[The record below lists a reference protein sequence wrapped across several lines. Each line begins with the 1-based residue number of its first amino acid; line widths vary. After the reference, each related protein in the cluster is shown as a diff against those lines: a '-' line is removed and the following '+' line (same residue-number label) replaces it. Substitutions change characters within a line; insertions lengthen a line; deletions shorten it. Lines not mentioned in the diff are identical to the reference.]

1 MNKVLIYSNDLSF
14 LKGLNNYISNI
25 KNLEIQ
31 MCTSLSLLKENLEKI
46 SYILVIIDTNNDMEA
61 INYKYLSNLQINN
74 IVLLYDSLD
83 NIDERVIE
91 DKKFILKERSL
102 ENVKALLSYDTSDEN
117 DSFLVLYTKKRILN
131 EIKGLKFE
139 VTNIGVQYLIDCILL
154 IKCNDALYNLEKDIY
169 PIVAKKYNVTSNKV
183 KWNIYSCINNMSRNN
198 SMERINRYLG
208 FSYNRTPT
216 PKVLIFTIVNKI

>member
-31 MCTSLSLLKENLEKI
+31 MCTSLSLLKENLEKT
-46 SYILVIIDTNNDMEA
+46 SYILVIIDTNNNMEA

-74 IVLLYDSLD
+74 IVLLYDTLD

-91 DKKFILKERSL
+91 DKKFILKERRL

-154 IKCNDALYNLEKDIY
+154 IKCNDALYNLEKEIY

-183 KWNIYSCINNMSRNN
+183 KWNIYSCINTMSRNN

>member
-83 NIDERVIE
+83 NMEESVIS

-117 DSFLVLYTKKRILN
+117 ESFLVLYTKKRILN

>member
-83 NIDERVIE
+83 NIEESVIS
-91 DKKFILKERSL
+91 DKKFILKEKSL

-198 SMERINRYLG
+198 SYLG

>member
-31 MCTSLSLLKENLEKI
+31 MCTSLSLLKENLEKT
-46 SYILVIIDTNNDMEA
+46 SYILVIIDTNNNMEA

-74 IVLLYDSLD
+74 IVLLYDTLD

-91 DKKFILKERSL
+91 DKKFILKERRL

-154 IKCNDALYNLEKDIY
+154 IKCNDALYNLEKEIY

-216 PKVLIFTIVNKI
+216 PKVLIFTILNKI

>member
-83 NIDERVIE
+83 NIEESVIS

-169 PIVAKKYNVTSNKV
+169 PIVDKKYNVTSNKV

>member
-46 SYILVIIDTNNDMEA
+46 SYILVIIDTNNDMES

-74 IVLLYDSLD
+74 IVLLYDTLD

-91 DKKFILKERSL
+91 DKKFILKEKSL

>member
-31 MCTSLSLLKENLEKI
+31 MCTSLSLLKENLEKT
-46 SYILVIIDTNNDMEA
+46 SYILVIIDTNNNMEA

-83 NIDERVIE
+83 NIEESVIS

-169 PIVAKKYNVTSNKV
+169 PIVAKKYNVSANKV

-198 SMERINRYLG
+198 SVERINRYFG
-208 FSYNRTPT
+208 FTYNRTPT

>member
-31 MCTSLSLLKENLEKI
+31 MCTSLSLLKENLEKT
-46 SYILVIIDTNNDMEA
+46 SYILVIIDTNNNMEA

-74 IVLLYDSLD
+74 IVLLYDTLD

-91 DKKFILKERSL
+91 DKKFILKERRL

>member
-31 MCTSLSLLKENLEKI
+31 MCTSLSLLKENLEKT
-46 SYILVIIDTNNDMEA
+46 SYILVIIDTNNNMEA

-74 IVLLYDSLD
+74 IVLLYDTLD

-91 DKKFILKERSL
+91 DKKFILKERRL

-154 IKCNDALYNLEKDIY
+154 IKCNDALYNLEKEIY

-183 KWNIYSCINNMSRNN
+183 KWNIYSCINTMSRNN
-198 SMERINRYLG
+198 SMERINRYLD
-208 FSYNRTPT
+208 FRIIEHQHL
-216 PKVLIFTIVNKI
+216 KF

>member
-74 IVLLYDSLD
+74 IVLLYDTLD

-91 DKKFILKERSL
+91 DKKFILKEKSL
-102 ENVKALLSYDTSDEN
+102 ENVKALLSYDSSDEN

-154 IKCNDALYNLEKDIY
+154 IKCNDALYNLEKEIY

>member
-14 LKGLNNYISNI
+14 LKELNNYISNI

-31 MCTSLSLLKENLEKI
+31 MCTSLSLLKENLEKT
-46 SYILVIIDTNNDMEA
+46 SYILVIIDTNNNMEA

-74 IVLLYDSLD
+74 IVLLYDTLD

-91 DKKFILKERSL
+91 DKKFILKERRL

-154 IKCNDALYNLEKDIY
+154 IKCNDALYNLEKEIY

>member
-31 MCTSLSLLKENLEKI
+31 ICTSLSLLKENLEKT
-46 SYILVIIDTNNDMEA
+46 SYILVIIDTNNNMEA

-74 IVLLYDSLD
+74 IVLLYDTLD

-91 DKKFILKERSL
+91 DKKFILKERRL

-154 IKCNDALYNLEKDIY
+154 IKCNDALYNLEKEIY

-183 KWNIYSCINNMSRNN
+183 KWNIYSCINTMSRNN

>member
-46 SYILVIIDTNNDMEA
+46 SYILVIIDTNNNVEA

-83 NIDERVIE
+83 NIEESVIS

>member
-83 NIDERVIE
+83 NIEESVIS

-102 ENVKALLSYDTSDEN
+102 ENVKALLSYDSSDEN
-117 DSFLVLYTKKRILN
+117 ESFLVLYTKKRILN

>member
-91 DKKFILKERSL
+91 DKKFILKERRL

-154 IKCNDALYNLEKDIY
+154 IKCNDALYNLEKEIY

-183 KWNIYSCINNMSRNN
+183 KWNIYSCINTMSRNN

>member
-46 SYILVIIDTNNDMEA
+46 SYILVIIDTNNDMES

>member
-1 MNKVLIYSNDLSF
+1 MNKVLIYRNDLSF

-31 MCTSLSLLKENLEKI
+31 MCTSLSLLKENLEKT
-46 SYILVIIDTNNDMEA
+46 SYILVIIDTNNNMEA
-61 INYKYLSNLQINN
+61 INYKYLLNLQINN
-74 IVLLYDSLD
+74 IVLLYDTLD

-91 DKKFILKERSL
+91 DKKFILKERRL

-154 IKCNDALYNLEKDIY
+154 IKCNDALYNLEKEIY

>member
-31 MCTSLSLLKENLEKI
+31 ICTSLSLLKENLEKT
-46 SYILVIIDTNNDMEA
+46 SYILVIIDTNNNMEA

-74 IVLLYDSLD
+74 IVLLYDTLD

-91 DKKFILKERSL
+91 DKKFILKEKRL

-154 IKCNDALYNLEKDIY
+154 IKCNDALYNLEKEIY

>member
-83 NIDERVIE
+83 NIEESVIS

-117 DSFLVLYTKKRILN
+117 ESFLVLYTKKRILN

-154 IKCNDALYNLEKDIY
+154 IKCNDALYNLEKEIY

>member
-74 IVLLYDSLD
+74 IVLLYDTLD

-91 DKKFILKERSL
+91 DKKFILKERRL

-154 IKCNDALYNLEKDIY
+154 IKCNDALYNLEKEIY

>member
-14 LKGLNNYISNI
+14 FKGLNNYISNI

-83 NIDERVIE
+83 NIEESVIS

-117 DSFLVLYTKKRILN
+117 ESFLVLYTKKRILN

>member
-31 MCTSLSLLKENLEKI
+31 ICTSLSLLKENLEKT
-46 SYILVIIDTNNDMEA
+46 SYILVIIDTNNNMEA
-61 INYKYLSNLQINN
+61 INYKYLSNFQINN
-74 IVLLYDSLD
+74 IVLLYDTLD

-91 DKKFILKERSL
+91 DKKFILKERRL

-154 IKCNDALYNLEKDIY
+154 IKCNDALYNLEKEIY